1 MKKSIESLGSF
12 YTHKG
17 SCCNFQIVVAIKER
31 RRNLIATLERHSM
44 YGQLIATMV
53 SGLPPC
59 EK

>member
-17 SCCNFQIVVAIKER
+17 SCCNFKIVVAIKER

-53 SGLPPC
+53 
-59 EK
+59 